1 MRIRCIILRR
11 NRTLRISH
19 YKQERGFFRF
29 NKGIYLLRKEDVNL
43 YHNEDK
49 KIKYIPKPELYFIEG
64 HPIPIGIK
72 DVETGE
78 VIEIED
84 SEGNKIKIPRITKAS
99 AFLDKLVI
107 SNALREVGKPRGLM
121 WEVMADYVK
130 NPFNVF
136 MLVIAFIVFVSFIVN
151 LELP

>member
-1 MRIRCIILRR
+1 MQIRCIILRR
-11 NRTLRISH
+11 NRTLRVSK

-43 YHNEDK
+43 NYNLDK
-49 KIKYIPKPELYFIEG
+49 KLKYAPKPELYFIEG
-64 HPIPIGIK
+64 HPIPIGITE
-72 DVETGE
+72 DLENF
-78 VIEIED
+78 IEIKD
-84 SEGNKIKIPRITKAS
+84 GEGNVIKIPRITKAS

-121 WEVMADYVK
+121 WEVVADYVK

-136 MLVIAFIVFVSFIVN
+136 MLVISFIVFVSFIVN
-151 LELP
+151 LELPI

>member
-1 MRIRCIILRR
+1 MRIRCVILRR
-11 NRTLRISH
+11 NRTLRVSH

-43 YHNEDK
+43 NYSLDK
-49 KIKYIPKPELYFIEG
+49 KLKYVPKPELYFIEG
-64 HPIPIGIK
+64 HPIPIGK
-72 DVETGE
+72 KEDTADF
-78 VIEIED
+78 IEITD
-84 SEGNKIKIPRITKAS
+84 TEGKIIRIPRITKAS

-121 WEVMADYVK
+121 WEVVADYVK

-151 LELP
+151 LELPI